1 MGRRDAHAGGVSELM
16 SRYALIDC
24 NNFFASCERI
34 FRPELQTKP
43 VIVMS
48 NNDGCVIARTNE
60 VKALGIPMGVPI
72 FKVRGIIN
80 DHRVTLFSANFELY
94 GDISQR
100 IVSILREVTP
110 LIEVYSIDEC
120 FMDLSELLI
129 DDVERWGM
137 ELQQRMWQE
146 VGVPVS
152 IGIAPTKTLAKV
164 ASTYAKTHKAG
175 VEVIDS
181 DQERREMLRGLPIE
195 DLWGIGRRLAPK
207 LRDKGVSKALALIE
221 SPDAWLHQ
229 QFNVT
234 GMKMVDELR
243 GIPRIPFGDSS
254 DQRKS
259 IMRSR
264 SFGHAVR
271 AYYQVESAIATFAA
285 QAAARLRAQDSVCR
299 GIVVY
304 LDSGKNAHRERVYA
318 SQLVSLSEATADT
331 GTLITAAL
339 SGLLG
344 VYDVEGIYRK
354 AGVILVN
361 IQSNEAWQLALLG
374 GDSKRDD
381 KVQLMA
387 AMDQLNTRYGKG
399 TIWHAS
405 EAHQHADW
413 RSRRKQMSPRYTTQ
427 FAELPILQSS

>member
-1 MGRRDAHAGGVSELM
+1 M
-16 SRYALIDC
+16 SRYLLIDC

-34 FRPELQTKP
+34 FRPALQDQP

-72 FKVRGIIN
+72 FKVRDIIR

-100 IVSILREVTP
+100 IVGILRELTP
-110 LIEVYSIDEC
+110 LVEVYSIDEC
-120 FMDLSELLI
+120 FMDLSELPI
-129 DDVERWGM
+129 TDP
-137 ELQQRMWQE
+137 QQWAEALKQRVWQE

-175 VEVIDS
+175 IEVCETDE
-181 DQERREMLRGLPIE
+181 ERRAMLSELPIE
-195 DLWGIGRRLAPK
+195 ELWGIGRRLAPK
-207 LRDKGVSKALALIE
+207 LKDKGVSRALALIE

-229 QFNVT
+229 QLNVT

-243 GIPRIPFGDSS
+243 GEPRIPFGDSS

-271 AYYQVESAIATFAA
+271 TYHQIESAIATFAA
-285 QAAARLRAQDSVCR
+285 QAAARLRAQGSVCR

-304 LDSGKNAHRERVYA
+304 LDSGKNMHEQRVYA
-318 SQLVSLSEATADT
+318 SHLVTLPEATADT
-331 GTLITAAL
+331 GTLIAAAL
-339 SGLLG
+339 SGLG
-344 VYDVEGIYRK
+344 VVYDVEGVYRK

-361 IQSNEAWQLALLG
+361 IQSTEAWQLALIE
-374 GDSKRDD
+374 GDAKRDE
-381 KVQLMA
+381 KVNLMN
-387 AMDQLNTRYGKG
+387 AMDALNIKYGKN
-399 TIWHAS
+399 TVWHAS
-405 EAHQHADW
+405 EARQQADW

-427 FAELPILQSS
+427 LSELPLLK